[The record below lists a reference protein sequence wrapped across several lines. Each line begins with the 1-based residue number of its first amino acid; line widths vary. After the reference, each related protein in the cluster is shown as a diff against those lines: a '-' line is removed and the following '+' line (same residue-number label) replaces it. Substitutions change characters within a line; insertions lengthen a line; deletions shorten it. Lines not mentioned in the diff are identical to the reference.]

1 MDPDLF
7 NQFGNMVGD
16 STASGSGFGT
26 VPTADT
32 LDQYVD
38 SSGNSNMPTLPQGMA
53 AGGAILGAFG
63 DIMAGDEANQADDYN
78 ASLALMQGQ
87 FSNQQLD
94 LQETSTLSTQ
104 KAMYAKAGVEMSGSP
119 LDTALNTASQ
129 FEMDKQINT
138 YNAASAANMDTYEGQ
153 VAKNKGAFSAA
164 GSLIGGAEQVGSLAL
179 LAGL

>member
-38 SSGNSNMPTLPQGMA
+38 SSGNSNMPTLPQAMS

-63 DIMAGDEANQADDYN
+63 DIMAGDEANQADQYN
-78 ASLALMQGQ
+78 AALALEQGQ
-87 FSNQQLD
+87 FEVYDLD
-94 LQETSTLSTQ
+94 TSESDTLSTQ
-104 KAMYAKAGVEMSGSP
+104 RAMYAKAGVTMSGSP
-119 LDTALNTASQ
+119 LDTALNTATG
-129 FEMDKQINT
+129 FEMDKQIAT
-138 YNAASAANMDTYEGQ
+138 YNAASKANMDTYSGE
-153 VAKNKGAFSAA
+153 VAKNQGQFKAA
-164 GSLIGGAEQVGSLAL
+164 GSLVQGASQIGMLAL
-179 LAGL
+179 LA